1 MSSDSLSRSAGGL
14 LLLRGRRIRQA
25 HPQDCASFRMIKGHH
40 LSTVGFN
47 NALNNGQSQT
57 GSAAPLGEK
66 RLKNLGQIDIAN
78 ARPMVFNETGDPCLS
93 VGPPYLCPDRDCG
106 AGWRMPNCIIDD
118 VLK

>member
-1 MSSDSLSRSAGGL
+1 MSKA
-14 LLLRGRRIRQA
+14 
-25 HPQDCASFRMIKGHH
+25 HH
-40 LSTVGFN
+40 LSTVGCN

-78 ARPMVFNETGDPCLS
+78 ARPMVFNETGDPWLS
-93 VGPPYLCPDRDCG
+93 VGPPYLGPDRDCG

-118 VLK
+118 VLKNLRHPHLFHPNNPSPPIPRFQTL